1 MKKEQKPQPKR
12 FIIRK
17 YVMATSA
24 REALKKDKTAPVDDV
39 WIDDKWIEENKGMGF
54 KV

>member
-1 MKKEQKPQPKR
+1 MKKEKR

-24 REALKKDKTAPVDDV
+24 QNAIKKDKITPVDDV
-39 WIDDKWIEENKGMGF
+39 WIDEKWKELNDNIQQQIGF
-54 KV
+54 